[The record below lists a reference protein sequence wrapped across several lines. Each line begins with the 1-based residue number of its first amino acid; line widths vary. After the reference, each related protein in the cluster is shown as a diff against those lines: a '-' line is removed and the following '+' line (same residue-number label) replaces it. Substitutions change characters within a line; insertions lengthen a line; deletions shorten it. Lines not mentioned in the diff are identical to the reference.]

1 MFLKSTAIAALF
13 AATMSAATI
22 YDFTMKSIDGAP
34 TPLSQ
39 YKGKVV
45 LVVNV
50 ASKCGYTPQYEGL
63 ESMYKKYR
71 DKGLVVLGFPA
82 NNFMAQEPGT
92 EAEIKQFCT
101 RKYNVDFPMF
111 SKSDVKGDGE
121 TPLYHYLT
129 AEKGGEIK
137 WNFTKF
143 LIGRDGTIL
152 ARFEPNVKPDSPEV
166 TSAIETALSR

>member
-1 MFLKSTAIAALF
+1 MLFRNLATAALF
-13 AATMSAATI
+13 AATMQAATI

-34 TPLSQ
+34 TPLSE

-63 ESMYKKYR
+63 EAIYKKYR

-82 NNFMAQEPGT
+82 NNFMSQEPGT

-152 ARFEPNVKPDSPEV
+152 ARFEPAVKPDSPEV
-166 TSAIETALSR
+166 TAAVETALSR

>member
-1 MFLKSTAIAALF
+1 
-13 AATMSAATI
+13 
-22 YDFTMKSIDGAP
+22 
-34 TPLSQ
+34 
-39 YKGKVV
+39 
-45 LVVNV
+45 
-50 ASKCGYTPQYEGL
+50 
-63 ESMYKKYR
+63 
-71 DKGLVVLGFPA
+71 
-82 NNFMAQEPGT
+82 MAQEPGT

>member
-82 NNFMAQEPGT
+82 NNFMAHEPGT

>member
-1 MFLKSTAIAALF
+1 MSPLDAISVV
-13 AATMSAATI
+13 T
-22 YDFTMKSIDGAP
+22 IDGESHTFGDFA
-34 TPLSQ
+34 
-39 YKGKVV
+39 GKLT

-63 ESMYKKYR
+63 ESMYKKYC